1 MKSKKTTPRKPSL
14 WRAFFFSFSVLCAL
28 FICFSCERNNINSQ
42 NPDTPSPPLQ
52 LPHGKPIG
60 ETATAQIGKEGGTLT
75 STDGTITIEV
85 PAGAVDVATT
95 FSVQEVENV
104 LKSRSKSFRL
114 LPENVDFKKPVTLT
128 YHYDKIS
135 MEGTNPD
142 MLFLAYQDKDG
153 NFYWANKT
161 KGNRQNK
168 TLTVQTSH
176 FSDWTFYSQY
186 DLYSDNKLL
195 NGEISL
201 DQGEEIAIELKATPQ
216 DKLDVEYS
224 QIQLPD
230 VGYGHVIKKA
240 SWDYSPK
247 KGKLMVNSGAASIVY
262 EAPAKVDKI
271 ERVYINVTL
280 NGDLGKDNLGNVV
293 QQMQIIQPVVIYP
306 EGYFII
312 SENGSEMSALDFSGE
327 FIQLVGSQLVAH
339 FPNGYNLSLYTYDG
353 SVGGFKY
360 NLHGTP
366 GAAVIELTQSEG
378 KGGMIVMRPKDCSG
392 KEPELY
398 FSPGAL
404 NMKAVP
410 NRKGEYFEGEFTVT
424 LFSFGYCQKPSS
436 KSLSGKFRFKKTI

>member
-1 MKSKKTTPRKPSL
+1 MKSMKTTPRKPSV
-14 WRAFFFSFSVLCAL
+14 WRAFSLSFSAL
-28 FICFSCERNNINSQ
+28 GILLLCFSCERNNIQ
-42 NPDTPSPPLQ
+42 TRNPDTPSPPLQ
-52 LPHGKPIG
+52 LPHGQPIG
-60 ETATAQIGKEGGTLT
+60 EIATAQIGKEGGTLT
-75 STDGTITIEV
+75 SKDGTITMEV
-85 PAGAVDVATT
+85 PAGAVDAATT

-142 MLFLAYQDKDG
+142 MLFLAYQDKEG

-161 KGNRQNK
+161 KGNRQDK

-186 DLYSDNKLL
+186 DLYSENKLL

-201 DQGEEIAIELKATPQ
+201 VQGEEIAIELKATPQ
-216 DKLDVEYS
+216 DNFEGEYS
-224 QIQLPD
+224 QIQLPE
-230 VGYGHVIKKA
+230 VNYGNVIKKTV
-240 SWDYSPK
+240 WDYSPK
-247 KGKLMVNSGAASIVY
+247 IGKLIVNAGEGSIVY
-262 EAPAKVDKI
+262 EAPAKVDKV
-271 ERVYINVTL
+271 ERVYINVTI
-280 NGDLGKDNLGNVV
+280 NGNLGKDNLGNIV
-293 QQMQIIQPVVIYP
+293 QQMQIRQPVVINP
-306 EGYFII
+306 DGYFII

-327 FIQLVGSQLVAH
+327 FIQLVGSQLVAK
-339 FPNGYNLSLYTYDG
+339 FSNGYNLSLYTYDG

-366 GAAVIELTQSEG
+366 GCAVIELTQSEG
-378 KGGMIVMRPKDCSG
+378 KGGMMVMRPKDCGS
-392 KEPELY
+392 KDAELY

-424 LFSFGYCQKPSS
+424 LFGHGYCEKPSS